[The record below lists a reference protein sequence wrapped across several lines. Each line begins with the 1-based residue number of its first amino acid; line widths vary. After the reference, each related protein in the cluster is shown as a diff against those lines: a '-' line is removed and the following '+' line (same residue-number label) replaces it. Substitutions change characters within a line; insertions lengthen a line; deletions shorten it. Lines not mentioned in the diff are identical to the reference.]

1 MRSIIVSHH
10 ACTLRSCAVNPFPQ
24 LGPNVPRRDYGALAA
39 VGRWWLRASGWRVA
53 GDIPD
58 LPKCVAAVAPHS
70 SNWDFVH
77 AVAIVFALGLRIS
90 FIGKH
95 TVFVGPLGAFMR
107 WLGGIPVD
115 RSRPEGVADEAVRA
129 LAAVPAIWLGIA
141 PQGTRTR
148 GARFKLG
155 FYRIAMAAQLP
166 IVPVS
171 FDYGRRELRFHPPVG
186 ATGPIDEGVAAI
198 RALLLAAGVRR
209 EDATSGSSPKPDE

>member
-1 MRSIIVSHH
+1 MHSIIVSHH
-10 ACTLRSCAVNPFPQ
+10 ACTLHSLVLSPLPQ
-24 LGPNVPRRDYGALAA
+24 LGPNVPRRDYGVLAA
-39 VGRWWLRASGWRVA
+39 LGRWWLRASGWRVV

-58 LPKCVAAVAPHS
+58 LAKCVAAVAPHS

-77 AVAIVFALGLRIS
+77 AVAVVFALGVRIS

-107 WLGGIPVD
+107 WLGGVPVD

-171 FDYGRRELRFHPPVG
+171 FDYRRRELRFHSPVA
-186 ATGPIDEGVAAI
+186 ATAPIEEGVEAI
-198 RALLLAAGVRR
+198 RALLLGAGVRR
-209 EDATSGSSPKPDE
+209 EDALGGASPGAGG